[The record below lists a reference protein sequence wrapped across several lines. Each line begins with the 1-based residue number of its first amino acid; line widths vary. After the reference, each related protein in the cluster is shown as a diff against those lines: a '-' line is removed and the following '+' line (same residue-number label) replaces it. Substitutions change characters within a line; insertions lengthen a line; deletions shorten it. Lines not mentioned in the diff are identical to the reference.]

1 MLLKKK
7 IPYFCRMYNSILKP
21 ILFNLPA
28 EEAHKMAMSAANLCQ
43 KLPFGD
49 AFLKILAGKTADDSI
64 HLLGLSFRNR
74 IGLAAGFDKDG
85 HYIEVLKNIGF
96 SHIEVGTVTPKP
108 QPGNPRP
115 RLFRLIK
122 DEAIINR
129 MGFNNQGVHQ
139 LAERLRQLRDD
150 KPIIGCN
157 IGKNKDTPNDE
168 AWKDYTYCLKALH
181 PYADYFTVNLSSPN
195 TPGLRELQEKDP
207 LIRILSELQ
216 NINQTFSTPKPI
228 LLKVSPDNEKQ
239 VFDDII
245 QVSGQC
251 GINGLIATNTTVE
264 RSGLKTSKSELKA
277 IGAGGLSG
285 KPLTQKSLDIV
296 KYLRTN
302 MPQNMALIG
311 VGGISS
317 HEDFQNMK
325 DAGADLIQIFTSF
338 IYQGLSVVSKIAR
351 G

>member
-21 ILFNLPA
+21 IFFNFPA

-43 KLPFGD
+43 KLPFGNT
-49 AFLKILAGKTADDSI
+49 FLKFLAGKTDEDEI
-64 HLLGLSFRNR
+64 HLLGLNFKNR

-108 QPGNPRP
+108 QPGNPKP

-129 MGFNNQGVHQ
+129 MGFNNLGVHQ
-139 LAERLRQLRDD
+139 LAERLRQLNND

-157 IGKNKDTPNDE
+157 IGKNKTTPNDE
-168 AWKDYTYCLKALH
+168 AWKDYIYCLKVLH

-195 TPGLRELQEKDP
+195 TPGLRELQGKEP

-216 NINQTFSTPKPI
+216 NMNQGFTNPTPI

-251 GINGLIATNTTVE
+251 GINGLIATNTTIE
-264 RSGLKTSKSELKA
+264 RSGLRISRSELEE
-277 IGAGGLSG
+277 IGSGGLSG
-285 KPLTQKSLDIV
+285 KPLTNKSLNIV

-302 MPQNMALIG
+302 MPQEMALIG
-311 VGGISS
+311 VGGVSS
-317 HEDFQNMK
+317 PEDFKNMK

-338 IYQGLSVVSKIAR
+338 IYQGLSVVSKIAKR
-351 G
+351 